1 MLQTFFLSLSLFK
14 FNQHKKISSYRVVC
28 VIRFDESKFN
38 KSSFPHFQSHT
49 YVTHIWT
56 WYPLPPAYNRFS
68 VIWLCIFTHI
78 MIVFIINFTHNSTND
93 SLSFNFTQVNCP
105 HQWVGHKKLSVFPLW
120 INFSKASRSVFFF
133 GCDVIFFGGVK
144 SKFYGFL
151 GILITR
157 QKVLIFPDFRNFTI
171 KVLLLV
177 VAKIITNI
185 YIAKRLLMSLTT
197 FTGKYSFKIFI

>member
-1 MLQTFFLSLSLFK
+1 MLQTFFYHFRYLNSI
-14 FNQHKKISSYRVVC
+14 NTKKISSYRVVF
-28 VIRFDESKFN
+28 VIHFDESKFN

-49 YVTHIWT
+49 YVTYIWT

-78 MIVFIINFTHNSTND
+78 MIVIIINFTHNSTND

-144 SKFYGFL
+144 SKFYGFF
-151 GILITR
+151 GYIDYKAKSINFFSTFRIL
-157 QKVLIFPDFRNFTI
+157 Q
-171 KVLLLV
+171 
-177 VAKIITNI
+177 
-185 YIAKRLLMSLTT
+185 
-197 FTGKYSFKIFI
+197 